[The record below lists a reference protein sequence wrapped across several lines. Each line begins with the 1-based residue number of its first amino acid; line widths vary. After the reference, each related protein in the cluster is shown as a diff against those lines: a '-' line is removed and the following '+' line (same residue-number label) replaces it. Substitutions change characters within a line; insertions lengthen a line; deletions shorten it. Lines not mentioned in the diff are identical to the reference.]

1 VQAVHHPC
9 AVLKLA
15 LGLIRRS
22 LCDMDVEPGVEACG
36 SIGATGDGLIA
47 HGKGGMQPKE
57 TSEQAVSG
65 LPAVL

>member
-1 VQAVHHPC
+1 
-9 AVLKLA
+9 
-15 LGLIRRS
+15 
-22 LCDMDVEPGVEACG
+22 MDVEPGVEACG